1 MQDLRRYP
9 KLKSLY
15 PHRSRESHSRHMVSR
30 GVDESH
36 REGVRGVKNPRGVA
50 LGGNNRRAVQGVR
63 QHIFKD
69 QTRSQRLPPGL
80 RNGRAETTLYRGVL
94 PTRGNPS

>member
-1 MQDLRRYP
+1 MH
-9 KLKSLY
+9 

-36 REGVRGVKNPRGVA
+36 QERVRGIENSRSVA

-63 QHIFKD
+63 QHVFKD

-80 RNGRAETTLYRGVL
+80 RNGRAETALYRRVL
-94 PTRGNPS
+94 SKRGNPA